1 MKNGELVCVAF
12 PNPNKNQPSKIQQNR
27 SSETTSFSSD
37 VFKVKPNVHAG
48 MHRKPL
54 EPYHPNAHRN
64 RLTSPSV
71 VMPYKNSSQIVI
83 GDRSSQYRRQ
93 FVTTSNN
100 MFNAKA
106 AANPLTSNPGITSE
120 IVKRNKGYAAQ

>member
-1 MKNGELVCVAF
+1 MRGFPQPQQKPAIEDPAEQVQRDHIFLLVSYVRIVSLYAFHSVPRFTLTTPLNEYVVCV
-12 PNPNKNQPSKIQQNR
+12 R
-27 SSETTSFSSD
+27 D

-83 GDRSSQYRRQ
+83 GDRR
-93 FVTTSNN
+93 
-100 MFNAKA
+100 
-106 AANPLTSNPGITSE
+106 
-120 IVKRNKGYAAQ
+120 

>member
-1 MKNGELVCVAF
+1 MRGIPQPQQKPALENSAEQIQWDNIFLLVSYVRIVTLNAFLFVLRFTLTTPLNEYVVCV
-12 PNPNKNQPSKIQQNR
+12 R
-27 SSETTSFSSD
+27 D

-83 GDRSSQYRRQ
+83 GDRR
-93 FVTTSNN
+93 
-100 MFNAKA
+100 
-106 AANPLTSNPGITSE
+106 
-120 IVKRNKGYAAQ
+120 

>member
-1 MKNGELVCVAF
+1 MRGLPQPQQKPAIEGSTEQVQRDHISLLVSYCIVSPYAF
-12 PNPNKNQPSKIQQNR
+12 HLVPR
-27 SSETTSFSSD
+27 FTLTTPLNEYVVFVRD

-83 GDRSSQYRRQ
+83 GDRR
-93 FVTTSNN
+93 
-100 MFNAKA
+100 
-106 AANPLTSNPGITSE
+106 
-120 IVKRNKGYAAQ
+120 

>member
-1 MKNGELVCVAF
+1 MAVQKQSISHLTNIITSAQAFNGDTLHPLCEPIHSYVLTIIFLLV
-12 PNPNKNQPSKIQQNR
+12 
-27 SSETTSFSSD
+27 
-37 VFKVKPNVHAG
+37 
-48 MHRKPL
+48 
-54 EPYHPNAHRN
+54 Y
-64 RLTSPSV
+64 
-71 VMPYKNSSQIVI
+71 
-83 GDRSSQYRRQ
+83 SSQYRRQ